1 MPVAT
6 KDETAPAGR
15 IKRSIFIPS
24 SEAVLSCLCVLDLT
38 NVQEPNDAWVAIG
51 LMSGGTTDQNV
62 VATLASGYIG
72 RDTPT
77 SWTGKIILEEEMY
90 MYANVYSTFGGI
102 FRLVALVQPYKV
114 DERGGIILDT

>member
-6 KDETAPAGR
+6 QDETAPAGR
-15 IKRSIFIPS
+15 IKRSILIPAS
-24 SEAVLSCLCVLDLT
+24 KAVLSCLCALDLS

-51 LMSGGTTDQNV
+51 LMSGGTTDQNI

-77 SWTGKIILEEEMY
+77 SWSGKIILDSEMY

-102 FRLVALVQPYKV
+102 FRLVALINPYKV
-114 DERGGIILDT
+114 DERGGIILDP